1 MKLRHYYL
9 CATVLLIVV
18 VVIIKFGET
27 PYKVKEE
34 FVKLSFHNE
43 DFQSKPVSGETRQP
57 LQEELVSSSTAS
69 VSSTTKSL
77 SPTTNSSPTTKSL
90 SPTTNS
96 SPKTTVAVLPS
107 IPMEINLV
115 IYMHSVTVAEDF
127 HQRNVTRFFEREKE
141 ILLVLQRNLQHPLI
155 KRIHLLSENSTL
167 AKNYFKGKNLSNFE
181 KLVIYHNNRSA
192 SYRDVIQYIS
202 NNLLNQTVVFTNE
215 DIYLG
220 DGFDKV
226 NVANMRNQK
235 ILYTLTRYNAP
246 EGKCNDSYVCGK
258 RYIGSHDTFLM
269 HLSKKVPE
277 AALKELEYQ
286 MGNWGS
292 ENRLMWAFQKYMNF
306 CLLNPCTIL
315 KTYHMHCSGL
325 RYKGRTRVNGG
336 MSAVTGFTTRL
347 TCTSVSSKPH
357 QISPKMSSN

>member
-1 MKLRHYYL
+1 
-9 CATVLLIVV
+9 
-18 VVIIKFGET
+18 
-27 PYKVKEE
+27 
-34 FVKLSFHNE
+34 
-43 DFQSKPVSGETRQP
+43 
-57 LQEELVSSSTAS
+57 
-69 VSSTTKSL
+69 
-77 SPTTNSSPTTKSL
+77 
-90 SPTTNS
+90 
-96 SPKTTVAVLPS
+96 
-107 IPMEINLV
+107 MEINLV
-115 IYMHSVTVAEDF
+115 IYMHSVTVAEDI

-167 AKNYFKGKNLSNFE
+167 ARNYFKGKNLSNFE

-226 NVANMRNQK
+226 NVANMRKQK
-235 ILYTLTRYNAP
+235 ILYSLTRYKAP
-246 EGKCNDSYVCGK
+246 EEWYDNTTYNGCGKSYV
-258 RYIGSHDTFLM
+258 GSHDTFLM
-269 HLSKKVPE
+269 HLTKKVPE

-292 ENRLMWAFQKYMNF
+292 ENRLMWTFQKYMNF

-315 KTYHMHCSGL
+315 KTYHKHCSRL
-325 RYKGRTRVNGG
+325 RYEGRTQVNGG
-336 MSAVTGFTTRL
+336 KSAFTGFTTRL
-347 TCTSVSSKPH
+347 TCIQVYNSNLMIEYP
-357 QISPKMSSN
+357 QLYMSTN

>member
-1 MKLRHYYL
+1 MKWRQYYL
-9 CATVLLIVV
+9 CATVLFIVV

-27 PYKVKEE
+27 PFTTISVYSPSKVKEE
-34 FVKLSFHNE
+34 FVNLSFHNE
-43 DFQSKPVSGETRQP
+43 DFQSKPVSGETRHP
-57 LQEELVSSSTAS
+57 LQKESVSSSTAS
-69 VSSTTKSL
+69 ASSTTKSL
-77 SPTTNSSPTTKSL
+77 SPTTNSSPT
-90 SPTTNS
+90 
-96 SPKTTVAVLPS
+96 TTVAVLPS

-115 IYMHSVTVAEDF
+115 IYMHSVTAATDF

-155 KRIHLLSENSTL
+155 KRIHLLAENSTL

-292 ENRLMWAFQKYMNF
+292 ENRLMWAFQKYLNF

-325 RYKGRTRVNGG
+325 RYKGRNRVNGG
-336 MSAVTGFTTRL
+336 KSAVTGFTTRL

-357 QISPKMSSN
+357 DRISPKMSTK